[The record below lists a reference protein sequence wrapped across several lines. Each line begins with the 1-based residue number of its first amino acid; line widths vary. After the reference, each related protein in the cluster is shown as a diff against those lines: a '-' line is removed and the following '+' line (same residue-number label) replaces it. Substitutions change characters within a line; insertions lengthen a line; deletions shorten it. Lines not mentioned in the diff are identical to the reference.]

1 MEVCKAMTNPEPIP
15 LGEYRGFTMELY
27 FEARE
32 YKVRLKGELGY
43 PVTLGTDTFGNI
55 TRLDNALEG
64 LPKRLEMNEMELDNL
79 KSSLK
84 LRRSMWKDR
93 SRRRKN

>member
-1 MEVCKAMTNPEPIP
+1 MAMTNPDPIP

-43 PVTLGTDTFGNI
+43 P
-55 TRLDNALEG
+55 
-64 LPKRLEMNEMELDNL
+64 
-79 KSSLK
+79 
-84 LRRSMWKDR
+84 
-93 SRRRKN
+93 